1 MKLDL
6 TPVRSSYVTPTFGGD
21 ERMPVDAALQKRLRR
36 PMITGAIVIGVLVI
50 GLGTWA
56 SLSSV
61 STGITAPGE
70 VKVESNIKTIR
81 HRETGIVRQI
91 LVQEGQR
98 VRAGQPLVLFN
109 DVEARA
115 AYDVMQNQYDALLA
129 QAARFTAEATNQT
142 APQFSP
148 ELMAR
153 MSDPRVA
160 GLIRDQQFLFTTRTQ
175 LYQSQVSILNQ
186 RLDQIQSQIQ
196 GDQVQVDSVETQTKL
211 TNDEMAGYQKL
222 YDQGYAAKSLI
233 LRYQRQ
239 VADLEGRKGSLLADM
254 ARLRQQMGETKMQM
268 SAQRDTRESQAAEG
282 LRDTQARLADS
293 LPRLTA
299 TRQTLEDTVARSPV
313 DGIVFNQ
320 AVFTPGGVTGSGE
333 DLMQV
338 VPADAPLIVTVA
350 IRPEDVDK
358 VHVGMSARVKFTG
371 LNQRWHAP
379 LPAKVILVGADKL
392 TNQKSAVPISTYRV
406 DLRIDPKELTKLKQS
421 AQITPGMPVQAM
433 IVSGEKTVMGSLI
446 SPITDTLHDALHD
459 Q

>member
-21 ERMPVDAALQKRLRR
+21 DRLPVDALLQKRLRR

-56 SLSSV
+56 SLSSL

-70 VKVESNIKTIR
+70 VRVESNLKTIR

-98 VRAGQPLVLFN
+98 VRAGQPMILFN

-115 AYDVMQNQYDALLA
+115 AYDVMQSQYDSLQA
-129 QAARFTAEATNQT
+129 QAARFAAEAANQT
-142 APQFSP
+142 TPQFSP
-148 ELMAR
+148 DLMGR

-160 GLIRDQQFLFTTRTQ
+160 GLIRDQQFLFTTRAQ
-175 LYQSQVSILNQ
+175 LYQSQIAILNQ
-186 RLDQIQSQIQ
+186 RLDQLQSQIQ
-196 GDQVQVDSVETQTKL
+196 GAQVQVDSVELQTKL

-233 LRYQRQ
+233 LRYQRS
-239 VADLEGRKGSLLADM
+239 VADLEGKRGSLLADI
-254 ARLRQQMGETKMQM
+254 ARLKQQIGETKIQM
-268 SAQRDTRESQAAEG
+268 AAQRDTRESQAAEG
-282 LRDTQARLADS
+282 LRDTQVRIADT
-293 LPRLTA
+293 LPRLSA
-299 TRQTLEDTVARSPV
+299 AKQTLDDTVARSPV
-313 DGIVFNQ
+313 DGYVFNLTQ
-320 AVFTPGGVTGSGE
+320 FTPGGVAGSGE
-333 DLMQV
+333 NLLQV
-338 VPADAPLIVTVA
+338 VPADAPLIVSVS
-350 IRPEDVDK
+350 IKPEEVDK

-371 LNQRWHAP
+371 LNQRWHTP

-392 TNQKSAVPISTYRV
+392 TNERAAVPTSSYRV
-406 DLRIDPKELTKLKQS
+406 DLRVDPKELTKLEKS
-421 AQITPGMPVQAM
+421 AKITPGMPVQAM